1 MDAAHI
7 HLLLSHVP
15 VLAVPLGGGLLLWAA
30 LRRSRETLRV
40 ALALFVVA
48 GAVAI
53 PVYLT
58 GEPAEETIE
67 RVAPADAFVE
77 RHEDT
82 ASIAIAA
89 AIALGV
95 VATGAFA
102 VQQVR
107 PAFAAHAG
115 AAAGAVAVVAFSS
128 LAWTASTGGQ
138 IRHTEIRADATGV
151 SAPAGYSERERDH
164 DDHDDDD

>member
-7 HLLLSHVP
+7 HLLLKHVP
-15 VLAVPLGGGLLLWAA
+15 VLAVPLGGALLLWAA

-40 ALALFVVA
+40 ALALFILA

-58 GEPAEETIE
+58 GEPAEEAVE
-67 RVAPADAFVE
+67 RVAPADAYVE

-82 ASIAIAA
+82 ASFALAA

-95 VATGAFA
+95 VATGGLAL
-102 VQQVR
+102 QQVR

-115 AAAGAVAVVAFSS
+115 IAAGAVAVVAFSS
-128 LAWTASTGGQ
+128 LAWTASLGGQ
-138 IRHTEIRADATGV
+138 IRHTEIRAGATGAN
-151 SAPAGYSERERDH
+151 SPSGYYERDH
-164 DDHDDDD
+164 DDHDDD